1 MLTIG
6 LTHKTVGYRCRHGWA
21 LIAGAINLVLEEA
34 ILETHLI
41 RIAMV
46 MVGAMGMEWFLELYM
61 AMEVWHL

>member
-6 LTHKTVGYRCRHGWA
+6 HTHKTEGYRCRHGWGA

-41 RIAMV
+41 RMATV
-46 MVGAMGMEWFLELYM
+46 VDGAMEME
-61 AMEVWHL
+61 

>member
-46 MVGAMGMEWFLELYM
+46 VDGAMEME
-61 AMEVWHL
+61 